1 MLESLSPLCLSPH
14 IPRKRQSNGF
24 NLKSSVFTTRL
35 IFRYRPCNTMW
46 IQLVSSSGFSLMQL
60 RPSESI
66 LVKRRLLN
74 YLIAFESIL
83 LVVLTG
89 VAVEVRHIGE
99 DVALSSNAKEFFLL
113 IAFPIIWLCCLSLF
127 GAWDLRILDNHI
139 DGYRRLLRSSFMTFL
154 TFSSASYLFKIQ
166 ISRFVI
172 LFSLV
177 GGTILHLIL
186 RWIFLR
192 VVEKRLRAS
201 VGSEKWLVITAD
213 GQRDLGV
220 INFAENE
227 GADLR
232 FLASPSENSPFKTWV
247 DEVTFQIA
255 LGRYSK
261 VLLANVQ
268 DLESSQIEQLMWAI
282 QQSGADFLVLDKLG
296 LATSQGSLT
305 YFDGFKWVSIGSAQI
320 SDSLRVIKRLFD
332 VALVIPAIILLT
344 PIYLLIALMI
354 KVESRGPLI
363 YSQERIGQ
371 NGSLFLFPKFRSM
384 RPGSD
389 FQRLEILGRPDD
401 AMAERYRNDPR
412 ITRVGKVIRRFSLDE
427 LPQLW
432 CVLIGTMSLVGPRPI
447 LPEETSQ
454 LGDFHFRRQIAKP
467 GLTGIWQVSGRKDT
481 SWEERMAFDIKYV
494 QEWSIALDLILIT
507 RTFKAV
513 LSGKGSY

>member
-1 MLESLSPLCLSPH
+1 
-14 IPRKRQSNGF
+14 
-24 NLKSSVFTTRL
+24 
-35 IFRYRPCNTMW
+35 
-46 IQLVSSSGFSLMQL
+46 MQL

-83 LVVLTG
+83 LVALTG

-99 DVALSSNAKEFFLL
+99 DVALSSNVKEFLLL

-127 GAWDLRILDNHI
+127 GAWDLKILDNHI

-192 VVEKRLRAS
+192 VVEKRLRAPE
-201 VGSEKWLVITAD
+201 GSEKWLVITAD
-213 GQRDLGV
+213 GKEDEAV
-220 INFAENE
+220 VEFAARESAE
-227 GADLR
+227 LR
-232 FLASPSENSPFKTWV
+232 FLASPSGVESFKKWV
-247 DEVTFQIA
+247 DEVTFQIT
-255 LGRYSK
+255 LGRHSK
-261 VLLANVQ
+261 VLLANVHNF
-268 DLESSQIEQLMWAI
+268 ESTQIEQLMWAI
-282 QQSGADFLVLDKLG
+282 QQSGADFLVLDNLG
-296 LATSQGSLT
+296 LATSQGPLT

-332 VALVIPAIILLT
+332 LALVIPALILLA
-344 PIYLLIALMI
+344 PVYLLIALMI
-354 KVESRGPLI
+354 KIESRGPLL
-363 YSQERIGQ
+363 YTQERIGQ
-371 NGSLFLFPKFRSM
+371 NGTLFSFPKFRSM

-389 FQRLEILGRPDD
+389 AQRLEILGRPDAD
-401 AMAERYRNDPR
+401 MAERYKNDPR
-412 ITRVGKVIRRFSLDE
+412 ITRVGRVIRRFSLDE

-432 CVLIGTMSLVGPRPI
+432 CVFVGTMSLVGPRPI
-447 LPEETSQ
+447 LPEETQQ

-481 SWEERMAFDIKYV
+481 TWEERMAFDIKYV
-494 QEWSIALDLILIT
+494 QDWSIALDLILIT

>member
-1 MLESLSPLCLSPH
+1 
-14 IPRKRQSNGF
+14 
-24 NLKSSVFTTRL
+24 
-35 IFRYRPCNTMW
+35 
-46 IQLVSSSGFSLMQL
+46 MQL

-83 LVVLTG
+83 LVALTG

-99 DVALSSNAKEFFLL
+99 DVALSSNVKEFLLL

-127 GAWDLRILDNHI
+127 GAWDLKILDNHI

-154 TFSSASYLFKIQ
+154 AFSSASYLFKIQ

-192 VVEKRLRAS
+192 VVEERLRAPE
-201 VGSEKWLVITAD
+201 GSERWLVITKD
-213 GQRDLGV
+213 GKEDEAV
-220 INFAENE
+220 VEFAARE
-227 GADLR
+227 GAELR
-232 FLASPSENSPFKTWV
+232 FLASPNGTKPFKKWV
-247 DEVTFQIA
+247 DEVTFQIT
-255 LGRYSK
+255 LGRHSK
-261 VLLANVQ
+261 VLLADVHNF
-268 DLESSQIEQLMWAI
+268 EATKIEQLMWAI
-282 QQSGADFLVLDKLG
+282 QQSGADFLVLDNLG
-296 LATSQGSLT
+296 LATSQGPLT

-332 VALVIPAIILLT
+332 LALVIPALILLA
-344 PIYLLIALMI
+344 PFYLLIALMI
-354 KVESRGPLI
+354 KIESRGPLL
-363 YSQERIGQ
+363 YTQERIGQ
-371 NGSLFLFPKFRSM
+371 NGTLFSFPKFRSM

-389 FQRLEILGRPDD
+389 AQRLEILGRPD
-401 AMAERYRNDPR
+401 AQMAERYKNDPR
-412 ITRVGKVIRRFSLDE
+412 ITRVGRIIRRFSLDE

-432 CVLIGTMSLVGPRPI
+432 CVFIGTMSLVGPRPI
-447 LPEETSQ
+447 LPEETPQ

-481 SWEERMAFDIKYV
+481 TWEERMAFDIKYV